1 MEFNGGNAIANK
13 NEDDIEKKTLV
24 IAWQSVKIYKTFG
37 DNLSH
42 LFMEIFNLG
51 PYSSWNIYV
60 IITLQKP
67 N

>member
-1 MEFNGGNAIANK
+1 
-13 NEDDIEKKTLV
+13 
-24 IAWQSVKIYKTFG
+24 
-37 DNLSH
+37 LSH